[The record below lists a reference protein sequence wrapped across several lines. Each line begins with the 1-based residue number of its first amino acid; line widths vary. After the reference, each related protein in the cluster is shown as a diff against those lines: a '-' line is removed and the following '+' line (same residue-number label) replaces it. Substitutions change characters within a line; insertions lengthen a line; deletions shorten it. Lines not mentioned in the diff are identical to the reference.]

1 MYMYIYIYIYIYVY
15 MYIHMYIIVG
25 HGTSGVGRRA
35 PSGTG
40 GARAVLDYVLPNH
53 NINNSVRD

>member
-1 MYMYIYIYIYIYVY
+1 MYIYIYIY